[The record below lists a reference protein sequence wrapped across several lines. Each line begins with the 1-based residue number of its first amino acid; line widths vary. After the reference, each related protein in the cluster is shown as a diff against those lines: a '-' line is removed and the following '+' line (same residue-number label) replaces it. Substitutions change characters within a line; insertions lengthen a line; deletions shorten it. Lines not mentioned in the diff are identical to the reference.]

1 MYVARVDALILKT
14 DEVRRMKEEYEKR
27 FGERFIVFNYDDF
40 HRKGEKPAAQI
51 YKEAL
56 ETALPE
62 GKPYHIESK
71 AFVFFG
77 H

>member
-1 MYVARVDALILKT
+1 MYVIREDAEILT
-14 DEVRRMKEEYEKR
+14 SEEVIKMKKEYEKR
-27 FGERFIVFNYDDF
+27 FGERFITFNYDDF
-40 HRKGEKPAAQI
+40 QSTKEKTAGQL

-56 ETALPE
+56 ETALRE

-71 AFVFFG
+71 AYVFYG